1 MQRSSVKRQGF
12 TLVELLVVI
21 AIIGILVGLLL
32 PAVQAAREAAR
43 RMQCSNNMKQWAL
56 ANHNHHDAFKKFP
69 IGMLRRDGTR
79 FGHPEWDAANPNGF
93 RRYGWMWK
101 VLPFI
106 EQTALHDWYQQFD
119 GGGMDWGLNRRDR
132 VNPTTDWTG
141 NWFFRQYFGTM
152 QCPSNPGTGLNESHT
167 PASNGQYGRGDYY
180 AVAGTRGYPGY
191 NATRPNL
198 WNPFGPGSAV
208 ASPAGSA
215 TSAAGGRADGLF
227 TRNVAYGIKDATD
240 GTSNTIMLAER
251 SFHDPVFDGCGPSTG
266 TTTTMIR
273 NWGWV
278 WFAAEG
284 NVFLATGVPINYR
297 HRNCTDFLDPL
308 LYDDR
313 INAIGSNHTGGATV
327 GLADGSVHFLS
338 QNMSA
343 LVLRAYGTRSG
354 GEVPEPIN

>member
-1 MQRSSVKRQGF
+1 MQKISLKRQGF

-56 ANHNHHDAFKKFP
+56 SCHNHHDTFKKFP
-69 IGMLRRDGTR
+69 YGMLRRDGTGW
-79 FGHPEWDAANPNGF
+79 GHPEWNAANPAGF

-106 EQTALHDWYQQFD
+106 EQTALHDWYQQYD
-119 GGGMDWGLNRRDR
+119 GGGMNWALNRRDR
-132 VNPTTDWTG
+132 VTPTTDWTG
-141 NWFFRQYFGTM
+141 NWFFRQYFSSM

-167 PASNGQYGRGDYY
+167 PASNGQYGRADYY

-191 NATRPNL
+191 QASRPSL
-198 WNPFGPGSAV
+198 WNPFGPGTDV
-208 ASPAGSA
+208 ARPAGSA
-215 TSAAGGRADGLF
+215 SSAGGGRADGMWN
-227 TRNVAYGIKDATD
+227 RNVAYGIKDSTD
-240 GTSNTIMLAER
+240 GTSNTILLAER
-251 SFHDPVFDGCGPSTG
+251 AFHDPVFDACGPSTG

-278 WFAAEG
+278 WFGGEG
-284 NVFLATGVPINYR
+284 NLFLATGVPINYR

-327 GLADGSVHFLS
+327 ALADGSVHFLS
-338 QNMSA
+338 QSMSN

-354 GEVPEPIN
+354 GEVSEPIN